1 MSDEV
6 TSVAEMTTRRPSWAW
21 RLAGMALRLLVPVAI
36 TALAAA
42 LGYAYAVYPLWY
54 HIDQIRKTATLGTL
68 LTAASARK
76 NLLGAYSEDTG
87 LDRNLAAFD
96 DVIWSVPTVM
106 TPFVGYGA
114 APGQQHN
121 AYINRYQF
129 RGQREPTMPKPPG
142 VTRIFLTGAS
152 VAFSAGAPDD
162 ERTIGAYLQS
172 LLDRR
177 SAETGRRYEVFT
189 FATNAW
195 SSTHERIAIENRVSE
210 LDPDLV
216 LELTGVADCLY
227 GERGLNV
234 LWARALTDQYYWDLV
249 NIALK
254 RSGFAPMVDVQD
266 VSPGRVPPEV
276 VAVRLQKNVR
286 LAAGALALANAR
298 LHVFLQPA
306 IATTGKPLSPREKRL
321 LSLFGSLMNTGY
333 NQDAYRRIAELLGG
347 GGLPPN
353 ASFTDLSGLF
363 DAMPETPEVFLDFYH
378 FGDRGN
384 LMIAQRMAD
393 VIR

>member
-1 MSDEV
+1 
-6 TSVAEMTTRRPSWAW
+6 MTPGRPSWP
-21 RLAGMALRLLVPVAI
+21 RRVAGMALRLLVPVAI
-36 TALAAA
+36 TAVAAG
-42 LGYAYAVYPLWY
+42 LGYAYAVYPIWY
-54 HIDQIRKTATLGTL
+54 HVDQIRKTETLGAL
-68 LTAASARK
+68 LTVVKARK
-76 NLLGAYSEDTG
+76 NFLGAYYDDTG
-87 LDRNLAAFD
+87 LDRDLEAFD
-96 DVIWSVPTVM
+96 DVAWSVRTVM

-121 AYINRYQF
+121 AYIDRLQF
-129 RGQREPTMPKPPG
+129 RGRRELTMPKPPG

-162 ERTIGAYLQS
+162 QRTIGAYMQS

-177 SAETGRRYEVFT
+177 SAETGRQYEVFT

-195 SSTHERIAIENRVSE
+195 SSTHERIAIENRLSE
-210 LDPDLV
+210 FEPDLV

-254 RSGFAPMVDVQD
+254 RSGFEPMVDVQD
-266 VSPGRVPPEV
+266 VSPNRVPPEI
-276 VAVRLQKNVR
+276 VAARLQKNVR
-286 LAAGALALANAR
+286 LAASALALANAR

-306 IATTGKPLSPREKRL
+306 IATTSKPLSPREKKV
-321 LSLFGSLMNTGY
+321 LSRFGTFLNAGY
-333 NQDAYRRIAELLGG
+333 NQDAYRHIAKLLGT

-363 DAMPETPEVFLDFYH
+363 DAIPETPEVFLDFYH

-384 LMIAQRMAD
+384 FMIAQSMVDA
-393 VIR
+393 IR